1 MIAQEKIKQIL
12 VELAIND
19 KLPMDLNDL
28 DSSIFDE
35 AIKPFITVLKTLR
48 EDADMALE
56 GAWDCT
62 TEEGIET
69 GFTSQIQLIDTALA
83 GEMKIEEKYIGSA
96 AVDSGQLMIC
106 DPCYIDSQWEKEDF
120 GDVRVY
126 KHKETGDTLQYRKDF
141 ENFESFIPKY
151 GKTMNQLNETGEWEK
166 MAMPKPENGFSYN
179 ACCKATLDTPDR
191 AGRLKFK
198 MGHDGAGVAFSTAW
212 GDGYYPVFKVF
223 ENGEFVGVT
232 VKFQ

>member
-1 MIAQEKIKQIL
+1 MKAQEKIKQIL

-48 EDADMALE
+48 EDADMAID

-62 TEEGIET
+62 TQEGIET
-69 GFTSQIQLIDTALA
+69 GFTAQIELIDTLLA
-83 GEMKIEEKYIGSA
+83 GEMKIEERYIGSA

-106 DPCYIDSQWEKEDF
+106 DPCYIDSQWVNEDF
-120 GDVRVY
+120 EDVRIY
-126 KHKETGDTLQYRKDF
+126 KHKETGKTLQYRVDF
-141 ENFESFIPKY
+141 ENFATVIPEY
-151 GKTMNQLNETGEWEK
+151 GKDMNALIDSGEWEK
-166 MAMPKPENGFSYN
+166 QPMPKPDNGFSYN
-179 ACCKATLDTPDR
+179 ACCKATLETEER

-198 MGHDGAGVAFSTAW
+198 LGHDGAGVVFSTAW
-212 GDGYYPVFKVF
+212 GDGYYPVFKIY

>member
-48 EDADMALE
+48 EDADMALD

-106 DPCYIDSQWEKEDF
+106 DPCYIDSEWEKEDF
-120 GDVRVY
+120 EDVRVY
-126 KHKETGDTLQYRKDF
+126 KNEHTGRTLTYPKDF
-141 ENFESFIPKY
+141 KNYEDVLPEY
-151 GKTMNQLNETGEWEK
+151 GKTMNTLISEHDWK
-166 MAMPKPENGFSYN
+166 IADSPKAEHGFSYN
-179 ACCKATLDTPDR
+179 ACCKATLHTEER
-191 AGRLKFK
+191 AGRLRFK
-198 MGHDGAGVAFSTAW
+198 LGHDGAGVVFSTAW
-212 GDGYYPVFKVF
+212 GDGYYPVFKNY